1 MTITEERPSA
11 PAPAATERIPHIRAL
26 DGLRGF
32 AVLIV
37 VLSHFTPNQTPGG
50 FLGVDLFFLLSGFLI
65 TSLLVSEFETNGAI
79 SLGMFWIRR
88 ARRLLPA
95 LLVVLVV
102 VGAYTALFKS
112 RFEAHQLG
120 LDGLSSLFYVANW
133 RFIVSGQSYVLNFVR
148 GAPSPLR
155 HMWSLAIE
163 EQFYLVWPLVVGALI
178 ATLRRVKRTRDVRL
192 RRPLAT
198 VCLVLGVASAAWMV
212 HLAAQHTNLD
222 RIYYGTDSR
231 VFMILVGA
239 FIGALTVGRP
249 ILHGR
254 PRTIAIGVGAIAF
267 LALLAL
273 TITVETHDRWLY
285 LFGYVLIAFG
295 MGALLIAAAQPG
307 PNPIARIFHLRPL
320 VGLGLIS
327 YGVYLWHWPIATW
340 LTAKSTGWPDWLV
353 LVARIALTMGAA
365 LLSYW
370 LVEQPIR
377 RRGLSWAG
385 AYRWFVAPL
394 AVFALA
400 VTMAIP
406 VLAFPEFAPSPYGS
420 PPDARSAVQTAAYAE
435 APHCDTRSVVDRPY
449 DSNAPVVAVY
459 GNSLA
464 GEITPCVESIM
475 AGAGYRSVNIPM
487 PDGFHVCRDHKKIIE
502 QANDPASRPDVAIY
516 FALAAFGEQ
525 CPGRQWNEMVDDM
538 VDTWLANGTQV
549 YLVSTIPSPIGGF
562 EEFTPGADA
571 ERAHYQELAA
581 KYPGRVHWVD
591 AGRFIRNTEG
601 EYLWR
606 MQCLPGGEIG
616 CAEDGTIGVRFI
628 DGIHFCTD
636 PQFGVHSCP
645 NAEDAGGERRVG
657 SAIAQ
662 TVLATVDPARFPV
675 RRR

>member
-1 MTITEERPSA
+1 MTTTSTLEAAPSA
-11 PAPAATERIPHIRAL
+11 AVSERIPHIRAL

-37 VLSHFTPNQTPGG
+37 VLSHFTPDQTPGG

-65 TSLLVSEFETNGAI
+65 TSLLVSEFETTGAI
-79 SLGMFWIRR
+79 SFGMFWIRR

-163 EQFYLVWPLVVGALI
+163 EQFYLVWPLVVGGLLAV
-178 ATLRRVKRTRDVRL
+178 LRRLRRGRIVNL
-192 RRPLAT
+192 RRPLAI
-198 VCLVLGVASAAWMV
+198 VCIVLGVASAAWMV
-212 HLAAQHTNLD
+212 HLAAANADLD

-231 VFMILVGA
+231 VFMILLGSL
-239 FIGALTVGRP
+239 IGAITVGRP
-249 ILHGR
+249 ILHGAL
-254 PRTIAIGVGAIAF
+254 RTASIVIGGGALI
-267 LALLAL
+267 ALLVLSATL
-273 TITVETHDRWLY
+273 ETNERWLY
-285 LFGYVLIAFG
+285 LFGYIVIAFA

-340 LTAKSTGWPDWLV
+340 LTAEATGWPDWLV
-353 LVARIALTMGAA
+353 LAARIALTMGAA

-370 LVEQPIR
+370 FVEQPIR
-377 RRGLSWAG
+377 RHGLSWAG
-385 AYRWFVAPL
+385 AYRWVLAPL
-394 AVFALA
+394 AVFGLA
-400 VTMAIP
+400 ATMAVP

-420 PPDARSAVQTAAYAE
+420 PPDARSAVQTTAYAK
-435 APHCDTRSVVDRPY
+435 APRCDALEVVDRPY
-449 DSNAPVVAVY
+449 DASPPVIAVY

-464 GEITPCVESIM
+464 GEVTPCVESIM
-475 AGAGYRSVNIPM
+475 GTEGYARTNIAM
-487 PDGFHVCRDHKKIIE
+487 PDGFHVCRDHKKIID
-502 QANDPASRPDVAIY
+502 QANDRATRPDVAVY

-538 VDTWLANGTQV
+538 VDAWLANGMQV
-549 YLVSTIPSPIGGF
+549 YLVSTIPTPTGGF
-562 EEFTPGADA
+562 EEFNPGADA

-581 KYPGRVHWVD
+581 QHPGQVHWVD
-591 AGRFIRNTEG
+591 AGRFIRNTDG

-606 MQCLPGGEIG
+606 MQCVPGGEAG
-616 CAEDGTIGVRFI
+616 CADDGTIGVRFV

-636 PQFGVHSCP
+636 PEFGRHSCP
-645 NAEDAGGERRVG
+645 HPEDAGGERRVAA
-657 SAIAQ
+657 AIAE
-662 TVLATVDPARFPV
+662 TILSTVDPSRFPK
-675 RRR
+675 RTN